1 MTDHYTAA
9 HRLPH
14 APGSTRAWN
23 RSTVVR
29 KRQIPA
35 TSLAT
40 PSSMV
45 LLPEG
50 AERFGGPFGSVWL
63 TTLSA
68 SGSTR

>member
-29 KRQIPA
+29 KRPNSSHIA
-35 TSLAT
+35 GDTVVDGLAT
-40 PSSMV
+40 
-45 LLPEG
+45 
-50 AERFGGPFGSVWL
+50 
-63 TTLSA
+63 
-68 SGSTR
+68 

>member
-50 AERFGGPFGSVWL
+50 AERFWRALRKRLVDYFERFWVY
-63 TTLSA
+63 
-68 SGSTR
+68 